1 MKFKQN
7 LFLFILS
14 VSSYTLYAQQSADA
28 IINDYF
34 NALGGRDK
42 IAQINSVHI
51 TGTFSVMGNQG
62 DEDVTILNGKGFKST
77 VSFNGQNVTQAVTD
91 KGGWMINPFMGSS
104 DPVALPQEQYEATKD
119 QIYVG
124 GVLLNYKT
132 MGATVQFTGM
142 DTVDGKP
149 AYKIESTSADSLK
162 TTFYIDSATHYLTQL
177 VREFNGQTTT
187 AKYSDFKKTDF
198 GNIMPYAEELTLP
211 QGVQATS
218 TVSKIEINIPVD
230 ETIFNMPAK
239 Q

>member
-1 MKFKQN
+1 MKFKQIF
-7 LFLFILS
+7 FLSILS
-14 VSSYTLYAQQSADA
+14 IASYTLYAQQSADA

-34 NALGGRDK
+34 NAIGGRDK

-51 TGTFSVMGNQG
+51 QGTFSIMGNQG

-91 KGGWMINPFMGSS
+91 KGGWMINPFMGSP
-104 DPVALPQEQYEATKD
+104 DPVALPQEQYAAVKD

-124 GVLLNYKT
+124 GVLLNYKS
-132 MGATVQFTGM
+132 MGSTVQFNGM

-177 VREFNGQTTT
+177 IREYNGQVTT

-211 QGVQATS
+211 QGMQATS
-218 TVSKIEINIPVD
+218 TVNKIEVNIPVD
-230 ETIFNMPAK
+230 ETMFNMPAK